1 MATTK
6 GGIVTAQQNQTVKA
20 PHNQSI
26 SALINSMLDREGMR
40 KRFDEL
46 MGRRAPQFISA
57 VVSLITADENLQ
69 KAFRDAP
76 MTIIQAAIKAA
87 TFDLPIDPNLGY
99 AYIVPFKNNKS
110 GNGRMEAHFIM
121 GYKGMNQLALRSGVY
136 KKINVIDVRQGE
148 LVSYNRL
155 TEDIEIKF
163 IEDDIEREKLPIIGW
178 CGYYK
183 LLNGMEK
190 TIYMTKKQIQ
200 QHEAKNRKGKYIGKG
215 WREDF
220 ENMASKT
227 VFRRLIGKWGI
238 MSIDYQS
245 ASPSLIA
252 AAEAVSKGEF
262 DDDDTVRDIDTVD
275 VPESIDTETGE
286 IKQDDDHAAD
296 DATLDAALDNAMA
309 K

>member
-1 MATTK
+1 M
-6 GGIVTAQQNQTVKA
+6 
-20 PHNQSI
+20 
-26 SALINSMLDREGMR
+26 
-40 KRFDEL
+40 
-46 MGRRAPQFISA
+46 
-57 VVSLITADENLQ
+57 
-69 KAFRDAP
+69 
-76 MTIIQAAIKAA
+76 
-87 TFDLPIDPNLGY
+87 
-99 AYIVPFKNNKS
+99 
-110 GNGRMEAHFIM
+110 
-121 GYKGMNQLALRSGVY
+121 
-136 KKINVIDVRQGE
+136 
-148 LVSYNRL
+148 

-200 QHEAKNRKGKYIGKG
+200 QHEAKNRKGKYMGKG